1 MTSSAKLL
9 RDRGAADL
17 KGRWAE
23 AALLTFVYQLICGFC
38 NGIFR
43 GIGLFVPHFEII
55 ALFVFILIIF
65 PMSWGLKVA
74 FLENHRKSNNDP
86 FGVECLFRGYRDYSR
101 ITGTLL
107 LVFIYTLLWLL
118 LLIVPGIIKAFSYSM
133 TNYILLDRPDLKYN
147 AAIEL
152 SMDMMRGHKWDCF
165 WLGLTFIGWAILCI
179 FTLGIGFFWLIPYM
193 NSTMANFY
201 EEVKAE
207 YESKGN
213 YSQSC

>member
-1 MTSSAKLL
+1 MTSSAKIL
-9 RDRGAADL
+9 RDKGAADL

-23 AALLTFVYQLICGFC
+23 AALLTFVYHLIYFFC
-38 NGIFR
+38 NGILR

-55 ALFVFILIIF
+55 ALLFVIFIF
-65 PMSWGLKVA
+65 WPMGWGLNVA

-86 FGVECLFRGYRDYSR
+86 FGVECLFRGYRDYFR
-101 ITGTLL
+101 IVGTLL
-107 LVFIYTLLWLL
+107 LGFIYIILWSLL
-118 LLIVPGIIKAFSYSM
+118 LFVPGIIKGLSYSM
-133 TNYILLDRPDLKYN
+133 TYYILLDRPDLKYN
-147 AAIEL
+147 SAIEL
-152 SMDMMRGHKWDCF
+152 SMDMMRGHKWDLF
-165 WLGLTFIGWAILCI
+165 WLYITFIGWGILCI

-207 YESKGN
+207 YESKGS